1 MVLPHYQPLPPG
13 MHAGGRHLVVALLA
27 VLTPLVMIPANQ
39 SIQLMAPLGL
49 LLAALVMAS
58 EVGAERVGQVAR
70 MGVIRPLPLLLL
82 ALLVWMAISLL
93 WTAQPARALRV
104 WAPLA
109 GIAVAAIIGLPALRR
124 IMPARTG
131 LWLAFGLGVALVLL
145 AVEGALDFP
154 LRRMIGSDP
163 QSFRLNRPQMA
174 IAMLLWPALLV
185 LVSEKLR
192 FFAVVLVALALGVM
206 ATSQAGAALF
216 GVLVGLMAW
225 GLATWLPRLAGWLI
239 AGTALVALA
248 GAPWLMR
255 IVNDVIPPALH
266 DKLAQMSSHIRGDIW
281 HAFALAIPMHP
292 VGGFGLDATRVMH
305 LLPEAVRVAEPLRG
319 FLNVGHPHNAA
330 LQVWVELGAVG
341 AVLTLVAL
349 ALGLRGL
356 LRLEGRVRSLALAAF
371 SAGFAIA
378 YVSHGAWQ
386 AWWIATL
393 VLTFGW
399 LAVAAQAEGG
409 VALARGTE

>member
-13 MHAGGRHLVVALLA
+13 MHAGGRQLVVALLA
-27 VLTPLVMIPANQ
+27 LVTPLAMIPANQ
-39 SIQLMAPLGL
+39 SIQLTAPLGL
-49 LLAALVMAS
+49 MLAALVMAS
-58 EVGAERVGQVAR
+58 EIGAERVGQVAR
-70 MGVIRPLPLLLL
+70 MGVMRPLPLVLL
-82 ALLVWMAISLL
+82 ALLVWMAISLI

-124 IMPARTG
+124 VLPPRSV
-131 LWLAFGLGVALVLL
+131 LWLAFGLGMALVLL
-145 AVEGALDFP
+145 GIEGALDFP

-163 QSFRLNRPQMA
+163 QSFRLNRPQMM
-174 IAMLLWPALLV
+174 IAMLIWPALLV
-185 LVSEKLR
+185 LVAYGYRLW
-192 FFAVVLVALALGVM
+192 ATLLVLLALGVM

-225 GLATWLPRLAGWLI
+225 GLATWLPRLVGWLI
-239 AGTALVALA
+239 AGTAVVALA

-266 DKLAQMSSHIRGDIW
+266 DRLAQMSSHIRGDIW
-281 HAFALAIPMHP
+281 HAFAMLIPMHP
-292 VGGFGLDATRVMH
+292 IGGFGLDATRVMH
-305 LLPEAVRVAEPLRG
+305 LLPEAAQVAEPLRG

-330 LQVWVELGAVG
+330 LQIWIELGAVG
-341 AVLTLVAL
+341 AALALIAL

-356 LRLEGRVRSLALAAF
+356 LRLKGRGRALALAAF

-399 LAVAAQAEGG
+399 FAIAAQTDGG
-409 VALARGTE
+409 VAQTRGSE